1 MSSQDQDIID
11 KVFTAGYSL
20 FSKGNTTIADVADR
34 VITTVKQVSE
44 KTGIDQASIVENNR
58 KLAENYFSGGR
69 SSWFRFQR
77 KNLLFGIGLT
87 ASAVILFWQCKH
99 LLEIPQRL
107 PQSEKK
113 CVLVLGDM
121 HDPIIRSQVMDLYR
135 RRFVVFVCSKNAKK
149 YRDHEEEDDFLHHVD
164 PTSSTDLAEFVGYL
178 SKSSENHYKLASIL
192 FMPNLAY
199 YPTGEVSLTQ
209 LESEIYSNA
218 LLYYSTLLKLLPHLQ
233 NQVAQLVL
241 FNPSLSYNIGVAH
254 HPVEIFI
261 SGFITSI
268 HQSLRK
274 HRKLI
279 VYMIHL
285 GILQLAAQPSNYK
298 YLKKSGSNINES
310 LLVPVYKL
318 IMTHNRNWIVSIW
331 QRIKTFG
338 SLSHHLYCGRFS
350 FMSKLPIFSL
360 FVEK

>member
-11 KVFTAGYSL
+11 RVFTAGYSL

-34 VITTVKQVSE
+34 VITTVKQVGE
-44 KTGIDQASIVENNR
+44 KTGIDKASILEENR
-58 KLAENYFSGGR
+58 KLDNSCFSGHYL
-69 SSWFRFQR
+69 SWSRFQR
-77 KNLLFGIGLT
+77 RNILFGIGIT
-87 ASAVILFWQCKH
+87 ASAVVLFWQCKH
-99 LLEIPQRL
+99 LLEVPQHL

-135 RRFVVFVCSKNAKK
+135 RRFVVFVCSRNAKT
-149 YRDHEEEDDFLHHVD
+149 YRDHEEEDDFLHHID
-164 PTSSTDLAEFVGYL
+164 PTSSTDLAVLVGYL
-178 SKSSENHYKLASIL
+178 AKSRENNYKLASIL

-199 YPTGEVSLTQ
+199 YPSGEVSLTQ
-209 LESEIYSNA
+209 LESEIHSNA
-218 LLYYSTLLKLLPHLQ
+218 LLYYATLLKLLPHLQ
-233 NQVAQLVL
+233 NQVVQLVL
-241 FNPSLSYNIGVAH
+241 FNPSLSYNIGIAH

-268 HQSLRK
+268 YQSLRK
-274 HRKLI
+274 HNKI
-279 VYMIHL
+279 NVYMVHL

-298 YLKKSGSNINES
+298 YLKKSGSNINDS
-310 LLVPVYKL
+310 LLLPVYKL

-350 FMSKLPIFSL
+350 FLSKLIIFSP